1 MSYLFALSY
10 YPWVLQARLLEG
22 LPFPPPMDHILSE
35 LFTMICPS
43 WAALHSMAPIFPE
56 LYKPLCHNKVVIHE
70 VVLIQQVLFK
80 PTPPDWI
87 IDEALSQVGPAVTRG
102 IVSVL
107 GVWSPAI
114 LYLPY

>member
-43 WAALHSMAPIFPE
+43 WAALHSMAPSFPE

-80 PTPPDWI
+80 PTPPGWI
-87 IDEALSQVGPAVTRG
+87 IDEALSQVGPAVTRA
-102 IVSVL
+102 IISVL